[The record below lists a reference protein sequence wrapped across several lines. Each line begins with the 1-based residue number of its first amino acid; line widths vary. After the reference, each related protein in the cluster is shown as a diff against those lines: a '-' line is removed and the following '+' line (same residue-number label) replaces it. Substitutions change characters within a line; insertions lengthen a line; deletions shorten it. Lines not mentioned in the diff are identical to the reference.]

1 MKREYT
7 YTVHVVVEDGMA
19 VDYWTDGPDNFF
31 DLAEF
36 RAAAVTEF
44 NNTAKSAAEEAADM
58 ALEARKERQA

>member
-1 MKREYT
+1 MRREYT

-44 NNTAKSAAEEAADM
+44 NDKAKAAAEEAADM
-58 ALEARKERQA
+58 EREARKERDA